1 MIDVSPYM
9 PPLNEMILQ
18 GDWLAQPPC
27 WSTKFA
33 LESYQGGTKT
43 QPEVLAMAEEA
54 KLTLLD
60 SYQTTGESTDTYS
73 YNTTLSTLNAI
84 IAEFSE

>member
-43 QPEVLAMAEEA
+43 QPEVLAMADE
-54 KLTLLD
+54 KL
-60 SYQTTGESTDTYS
+60 
-73 YNTTLSTLNAI
+73 N
-84 IAEFSE
+84 

>member
-18 GDWLAQPPC
+18 GDWLVQPPC

-43 QPEVLAMAEEA
+43 QAEVLAMVEES
-54 KLTLLD
+54 KLALLD
-60 SYQTTGESTDTYS
+60 SYQTTGESTDTYT
-73 YNTTLSTLNAI
+73 YNTVLTTLNNI
-84 IAEFSE
+84 IAVFSE